1 MIVALG
7 EILFDIFP
15 GYKRIGGAPFNFA
28 YHMLKMGTPVNFFTK
43 LGEDDMSRDIMSY
56 LDLIGFNTKNVQLDG
71 RHETGKVIVTLDS
84 EGNPKFDILKDVAY
98 DYIEFDPYIAAIL
111 RQKPDLI
118 YFGSLAQRTEAGFKN
133 IQGILSAREPATR
146 CFYDVNLRPRCYT
159 EKIVKE
165 SLGQSDVVKMNEDEL
180 QIIKEIFQFKKSQR
194 SFIEYLMRTYGIEML
209 SITKGKQGSE
219 MFTWQ
224 DSYQIEN
231 DPIDTIADTVG
242 AGDAYASVV
251 AIGYMHHWHPVR
263 ILQKATVLA
272 GRICTIKGAIPK
284 EADFYKNL
292 IDDEKETV

>member
-1 MIVALG
+1 
-7 EILFDIFP
+7 
-15 GYKRIGGAPFNFA
+15 
-28 YHMLKMGTPVNFFTK
+28 
-43 LGEDDMSRDIMSY
+43 
-56 LDLIGFNTKNVQLDG
+56 
-71 RHETGKVIVTLDS
+71 
-84 EGNPKFDILKDVAY
+84 
-98 DYIEFDPYIAAIL
+98 
-111 RQKPDLI
+111 
-118 YFGSLAQRTEAGFKN
+118 
-133 IQGILSAREPATR
+133 
-146 CFYDVNLRPRCYT
+146 
-159 EKIVKE
+159 
-165 SLGQSDVVKMNEDEL
+165 MNKDEL

-231 DPIDTIADTVG
+231 DPIDTVADTVG

-251 AIGYMHHWHPVR
+251 AIGYMHHWRPDH

-284 EADFYKNL
+284 EADFYKNI